1 MSIDDAFSNKEQEE
15 ALKKFWEGEAKD
27 LGDAVFFPL
36 MKESMKP
43 RAKYSFGVNS
53 DAMEPDAVNV
63 PDNAQYFQENPYAVM
78 TPEEIDVVLKKTT
91 DPVMKSVL
99 NQIDKIYK
107 AHKNDEKIDHME
119 PDAQFDKIAKPRHY
133 NLGKVECI
141 DAIESA
147 LIGYTGFTAYCVGNC
162 IKYLHRSPHKGT
174 QDDDMAKAKWYLDKA
189 IESLKESK

>member
-1 MSIDDAFSNKEQEE
+1 MKYKVGDRVKIREILNTDMPYVVREMLKWAGKTMQIRSVGDYDYKMKEDESDHFGEGWHWNEEMIECKVEDDEQTEKE
-15 ALKKFWEGEAKD
+15 KFWGDQAKD
-27 LGDAVFFPL
+27 LSDAVFLPL

-43 RAKYSFGVNS
+43 RAKYNFPTNQ
-53 DAMEPDAVNV
+53 DA
-63 PDNAQYFQENPYAVM
+63 
-78 TPEEIDVVLKKTT
+78 LK
-91 DPVMKSVL
+91 
-99 NQIDKIYK
+99 Q
-107 AHKNDEKIDHME
+107 
-119 PDAQFDKIAKPRHY
+119 DAQFDKIAKPRHY